1 MLKRKKSKYKH
12 AIVGGKKYYL
22 YRIYWLDPCGDTGH
36 AEANEVKKLKPAKM
50 ITNAYLFDKDKKH
63 VRTFASY
70 DAEAAV
76 FSDRNCLLRSSVTK
90 LERVENRPE

>member
-63 VRTFASY
+63 VWTFASY